1 MKNINTSIFDFERL
15 RDQEN
20 DFIYVDKTKQLYELA
35 RPSTDFIY
43 YLPRPRRFGKSL
55 MISTL
60 KYLFQG
66 RRDLFKGLWI
76 DSSPW
81 DWDREVYPVLHLDMS
96 QVAAP
101 NSELLEKKLSKL
113 VELLCLQFA
122 IPFDSTMP
130 ASANFMVLLK
140 MLPSKAPK
148 TAGGKYVVVIDE
160 YDAPIS
166 GLLDTPE
173 GRAELPMVR
182 KTLHDFYVQA
192 KSECG
197 NMRFLMVTGVS
208 KFAKT
213 SIFSAFNNPCD
224 LTLDKRAADLLG
236 YTHEEMEKYFHE
248 HIQAFADSEGISYEA
263 MFAQL
268 LSWYD
273 SYQFSPDRLVK
284 VINPVSLGKALANKK
299 FANYWEATAGST
311 IILDALKANNKAPID
326 FASEFKLKRLDAADA
341 LDAPLVALLYQG
353 GYLTIDEPVDF
364 ETALLK
370 IPNHEVF
377 DSLYDGYVARLLG
390 RDFEIDDFEGKAGRM
405 AKALLAEGVGE
416 KFVGFLRAGFSK
428 LPHDWVARDEREAKR
443 AFAAF
448 MAFTGSKI
456 YGEAQQANGR
466 PDAILETPKAVYI
479 FEFKFNRSA
488 EDALNQCREKNYA
501 APYLNDARP
510 VWYIALNYNDTTR
523 TIDDPLCEAV
533 HKDKV
538 LSAQY

>member
-1 MKNINTSIFDFERL
+1 MRNINTSIFDFAEL
-15 RDQEN
+15 RNSEDGY
-20 DFIYVDKTKQLYELA
+20 IYVDKTRQLYELVKRGA
-35 RPSTDFIY
+35 DKIY

-81 DWDREVYPVLHLDMS
+81 DWDREVYPVLHLDMAH
-96 QVAAP
+96 VASKTA
-101 NSELLEKKLSKL
+101 SELEVSLKNLMETKATEFGVGFDPAKSAKDNFYN
-113 VELLCLQFA
+113 LLLA
-122 IPFDSTMP
+122 
-130 ASANFMVLLK
+130 
-140 MLPSKAPK
+140 LPRIAPEAAK
-148 TAGGKYVVVIDE
+148 GKYVVVIDE

-236 YTHEEMEKYFHE
+236 YTHEEMETYFHE
-248 HIQAFADSEGISYEA
+248 HIQAFADSEGISYEK
-263 MFAQL
+263 MFARL
-268 LSWYD
+268 LDWYD

-299 FANYWEATAGST
+299 IANYWEATAGST
-311 IILDALKANNKAPID
+311 LIFDALKAGNKAPVDFNEEID
-326 FASEFKLKRLDAADA
+326 LTTLDSADA
-341 LDAPLVALLYQG
+341 LTAPASALLYQG
-353 GYLTIDEPVDF
+353 GYLTIDEPIDEFSVK
-364 ETALLK
+364 LK
-370 IPNHEVF
+370 IPNNEVKT
-377 DSLYDGYVARLLG
+377 SLYRGYVGSILG
-390 RDFEIDDFEGKAGRM
+390 YDYEIDGMTINARRTTRSMIAD
-405 AKALLAEGVGE
+405 GVGGRFADFI
-416 KFVGFLRAGFSK
+416 KAGFSR
-428 LPHDWVARDEREAKR
+428 LPHDWVAKDEREAKR

-479 FEFKFNRSA
+479 FEFKFNKSA
-488 EDALNQCREKNYA
+488 EDTLDQCREKNYA
-501 APYLNDARP
+501 APYLSDSRA

-523 TIDDPLCEAV
+523 TIDDPLCEKATG
-533 HKDKV
+533 
-538 LSAQY
+538 